1 MKQFVR
7 SFSIGLFVASLIIF
21 IFYNYFA
28 EPEFDANDLST
39 DELIDL
45 VEDDGYRVITE
56 EEYITYTV
64 NDEENNKKDDK
75 DNKKKKDDKDS
86 KKKKDD
92 KDVEK
97 YTLEIKSDMSS
108 KKIAKLLEKE
118 KIIKDASK
126 FNKFM
131 NKNDYSED
139 IEPGKFDLTSDMAEK
154 EIAKTITDK

>member
-75 DNKKKKDDKDS
+75 DNKKKKDDKD
-86 KKKKDD
+86 
-92 KDVEK
+92 VEK